1 MVMSDA
7 RAAFASSMSEHPD
20 SSVAVG
26 EIIGELL
33 ETLPGTP
40 DLCVLFSSAHH
51 RPRLEAVTH
60 TIAELLGPRICVG
73 STAAAVLGGSREVE
87 TGPALSVWAAVLPEA
102 RLEPVRL
109 WAEQTSDGWQVLGLP
124 DSAGEARSL
133 LLLGDPFTF
142 PIDRFL
148 ARVNAELPHL
158 AVIGGM
164 ASASDLP
171 AGNVLIGHD
180 SIGGPVGHWADGA
193 VGVLLDSVLSPAEV
207 SPRTVVSQGCRPIG
221 APFTVTAS
229 DGPVIGE
236 LGGRPALE
244 RLIEVITDLD
254 ETDRSLAAHGLHCGI
269 VIEDSKLDYER
280 GDFLIRAVLGADR
293 ERGGV
298 AVGEAVPVGATVQF
312 HVRDA
317 ATADEDLTILLT
329 RAGASEPARAAL
341 VFTCNGRGAHLFGH
355 PHHDASAVQEV
366 LGPSIPLAGM
376 FCAGEIGPLNGRNH
390 LHGFTASVAVF
401 R

>member
-1 MVMSDA
+1 MSDV

-20 SSVAVG
+20 SSVAIG
-26 EIIGELL
+26 EVIGELL
-33 ETLPGTP
+33 ETLPSSP
-40 DLCVLFSSAHH
+40 DLCVLFSSVHH
-51 RPRLEAVTH
+51 RSQLEAITA
-60 TIAELLGPRICVG
+60 TIIELLGPRVVVG
-73 STAAAVLGGSREVE
+73 TTGAAVLGGSREVE
-87 TGPALSVWAAVLPEA
+87 TGPALSVWAAVLPGA
-102 RLEPVRL
+102 TIEPVRL
-109 WAEQTSDGWQVLGLP
+109 WAEQTSDGLQVLGLP
-124 DSAGEARSL
+124 DTAGEARSL
-133 LLLGDPFTF
+133 LLLGDPFSF

-148 ARVNAELPHL
+148 GRVNSELPHL

-164 ASASDLP
+164 ASASDIP
-171 AGNVLIGHD
+171 AGNVLIGHEAP
-180 SIGGPVGHWADGA
+180 GGRTRHWVDGA
-193 VGVLLDSVLSPAEV
+193 VGVLLGTDV
-207 SPRTVVSQGCRPIG
+207 SPTTVVSQGCRPIG

-229 DGPVIGE
+229 DGQLIRE

-244 RLIEVITDLD
+244 RLIEVITSLD
-254 ETDRSLAAHGLHCGI
+254 ETDRVLAAHGLHCGI
-269 VIEDSKLDYER
+269 VIDDSKLEYER

-293 ERGGV
+293 EHGGV

-329 RAGASEPARAAL
+329 RAGAVEPARAAL
-341 VFTCNGRGAHLFGH
+341 VFSCNGRGVHLFGGA
-355 PHHDASAVQEV
+355 HHDASAVQEV
-366 LGPSIPLAGM
+366 LGPSIALAGM

>member
-1 MVMSDA
+1 M
-7 RAAFASSMSEHPD
+7 
-20 SSVAVG
+20 
-26 EIIGELL
+26 
-33 ETLPGTP
+33 
-40 DLCVLFSSAHH
+40 
-51 RPRLEAVTH
+51 
-60 TIAELLGPRICVG
+60 
-73 STAAAVLGGSREVE
+73 
-87 TGPALSVWAAVLPEA
+87 
-102 RLEPVRL
+102 
-109 WAEQTSDGWQVLGLP
+109 
-124 DSAGEARSL
+124 
-133 LLLGDPFTF
+133 
-142 PIDRFL
+142 
-148 ARVNAELPHL
+148 
-158 AVIGGM
+158 
-164 ASASDLP
+164 
-171 AGNVLIGHD
+171 
-180 SIGGPVGHWADGA
+180 
-193 VGVLLDSVLSPAEV
+193 
-207 SPRTVVSQGCRPIG
+207 
-221 APFTVTAS
+221 TAS

-244 RLIEVITDLD
+244 RLIEMITDLD

-293 ERGGV
+293 ERSGV

-329 RAGASEPARAAL
+329 RAGAAQPARAAL